1 MLQLRVAYSDGWIPL
16 RYIRESKIIFKPD
29 I

>member
-1 MLQLRVAYSDGWIPL
+1 MLQLRVAFSDGWISL
-16 RYIRESKIIFKPD
+16 RYIRESKFTFKLN